1 MQCSYFLCRV
11 WVVFLLRLPLSSVVA
26 KVAIPFLPSADE
38 CGQAWTSD
46 EILPPRWNQNS
57 SDFRLIRLDYI

>member
-1 MQCSYFLCRV
+1 M
-11 WVVFLLRLPLSSVVA
+11 FLLRLPLSSVVA

-46 EILPPRWNQNS
+46 EILPPRRNQNS